1 MARELK
7 PQRKKKEKIDF
18 KYNTKLYLGFL
29 LKYKWMFVAL
39 VLLVFVIQSANI
51 IQKFLFKILIDKGTE
66 MTAGLLT
73 SAAYIKVLY
82 VLAAVFILTIS
93 IKAFCQWLDVHIV
106 NILEVRT
113 IYDMKNRFFN
123 HIIGLSHNFHTSHK
137 TGSLIS
143 RLTRG
148 GRAMERMTDNIIFQF
163 LPLIFEFTVAAISIA
178 VFDQVSMI
186 VITITVGAFIAYNLI
201 FQRMQM
207 SANLKENSAEDIE
220 KANIADFITN
230 VDSIRFFGKE
240 NFIKARFAKI
250 STNTKQAMLN
260 HWQYFRFFDS
270 IEGFIVGLGTFF
282 LIYFSVMKLIAGT
295 MTIGTLVFIYTVYLG
310 LAGPLFSF
318 VWGMRDFYRGMAD
331 FNDLFQ
337 YGKIKND
344 IKDKPNAKNL
354 NIEKGTI
361 EFRNISFDYGKR
373 KIFKNLNLKIKKNEK
388 VALVGHSGSGKTTL
402 VKLLYRF
409 YDVERGKILIDG
421 QDIKDFKQES
431 LREAMSTVPQEC
443 ILFDDTVSNNIAFS
457 KPDAK
462 KEEVL
467 QALKFSQLFN
477 TVKKFP
483 YRENTIVGERGIKL
497 SAGEKQRVSIARA
510 LLANKKVL
518 VLDEA
523 TSSLDSRT
531 EHEIQR
537 ELKKLM
543 EGRTS
548 LIIAHR
554 LSTIMHADRIIVMKE
569 GKIVQSGTHNSLI
582 RRPGE
587 YRNLWNLQKG
597 GYIGE

>member
-1 MARELK
+1 
-7 PQRKKKEKIDF
+7 
-18 KYNTKLYLGFL
+18 
-29 LKYKWMFVAL
+29 
-39 VLLVFVIQSANI
+39 VIQSTNI
-51 IQKFLFKILIDKGTE
+51 IQKYLFKILIDKGTNL
-66 MTAGLLT
+66 TAGILA
-73 SAAYIKVLY
+73 SAAYIKILY
-82 VLAAVFILTIS
+82 VLGAVFILTILVKS
-93 IKAFCQWLDVHIV
+93 ICQWLDVHII
-106 NILEVRT
+106 NILEVKI
-113 IYDMKNRFFN
+113 IYDMKSKFFN

-143 RLTRG
+143 RISRG
-148 GRAMERMTDNIIFQF
+148 GRAMENITDTIIFQF
-163 LPLIFEFTVAAISIA
+163 LPLIFEFAMAAISIA
-178 VFDQVSMI
+178 VFDNVSMI
-186 VITITVGAFIAYNLI
+186 VITITVGAFIVYNLI
-201 FQRMQM
+201 FQQIQQD
-207 SANLKENSAEDIE
+207 ANLKENYAEDIE

-230 VDSIRFFGKE
+230 ADSIRFFGKE
-240 NFIKARFAKI
+240 NFIKERFSKI
-250 STNTKQAMLN
+250 ATNTKQVALT
-260 HWQYFRFFDS
+260 HWQYFRYFDS
-270 IEGFIVGLGTFF
+270 IEGLIIGLGTFF
-282 LIYFSVMKLIAGT
+282 LIYFSVTKLLAGG

-318 VWGMRDFYRGMAD
+318 VWGMRNFYRSMAD

-354 NIEKGTI
+354 DIEKGTI
-361 EFRNISFDYGKR
+361 EFKNISFDYGKR
-373 KIFKNLNLKIKKNEK
+373 KIFKNLSLKIRKNEK
-388 VALVGHSGSGKTTL
+388 VALVGHSGCGKTTL

-409 YDVERGKILIDG
+409 YDVNKGKILIDN
-421 QDIKDFKQES
+421 QDIRDFKQES

-443 ILFDDTVSNNIAFS
+443 ILFDDTVANNIAFS
-457 KPDAK
+457 KPDATK
-462 KEEVL
+462 QEIL

-477 TVKKFP
+477 AVKKFP
-483 YRENTIVGERGIKL
+483 YKENTIVGERGIKL

-510 LLANKKVL
+510 LLSNKKVL

-554 LSTIMHADRIIVMKE
+554 LSTIMHADRIIVMKD
-569 GKIVQSGTHNSLI
+569 GKIVQSGTHKSLI

-587 YRNLWNLQKG
+587 YKNLWNLQRG
-597 GYIGE
+597 GYIGV